1 MSAPELLDLD
11 ATALAGAL
19 RAGDVSPV
27 EVLDATLDAAA
38 GVGADVGAFTVLT
51 PDLARTQALAAQD
64 ALAAA
69 RRDGRAGP
77 HDGLPPFLGV
87 PCPVKDLT
95 MAEGVPMPRA
105 RPRSTR
111 SPPRTTT
118 AS

>member
-38 GVGADVGAFTVLT
+38 GVGAAVGAFTVLT

-64 ALAAA
+64 ALVAA

-77 HDGLPPFLGV
+77 RDGLPPFLGV

-95 MAEGVPMPRA
+95 
-105 RPRSTR
+105 
-111 SPPRTTT
+111 
-118 AS
+118 